1 MIIHSRFPSNPPT
14 KNNYLF
20 FWYNLQ
26 PTTTHHNNKRKMIV
40 TTDTPNTEQN
50 HKRNNHHNHN
60 NNLCDSSHHQSP
72 RSTSTMAT
80 TVVTEEEYI
89 RQGCCH
95 HNMNCRIDGRQ
106 LHEYRH
112 YTITT
117 TTPPNITAISS
128 SSSSSSP
135 LLLLPYSSTAYSYG
149 SSELYD
155 TMTNGT
161 LLHLICHIKAEF
173 TTVSSTLS
181 TTPLVEISLFSNTT
195 SSDSHKI
202 LNEYETSLQ
211 QYYVPCLRQSLEQI
225 LRFQPS
231 SESSSVPTNTL
242 WKLHVDVQV
251 VSSIHTMSTTTLT
264 STNTTNNTSNTTT
277 TSTTST
283 TTNSVYY
290 LDAVTHVINAALY
303 HTTIPLSS
311 SSSSNTTMMEHM
323 ANDSQP
329 LIPRKSGS
337 QPHDPHDP
345 VIVLPII
352 VTTHIMSIGN
362 RPDPSSTTTTTALIA
377 DASSEEANLSNVA
390 VHMVIVP
397 TLEYN
402 SRNNN
407 NNTPPQRYRTNTTT
421 SSVSALWN
429 TKAGTISHRTMMQ
442 CMMTTLETF
451 APQAYRSYHHQ

>member
-1 MIIHSRFPSNPPT
+1 
-14 KNNYLF
+14 
-20 FWYNLQ
+20 
-26 PTTTHHNNKRKMIV
+26 MIV
-40 TTDTPNTEQN
+40 TTDTPNTERN
-50 HKRNNHHNHN
+50 HKRNHNNHNHN
-60 NNLCDSSHHQSP
+60 NMSDSSRHHQSP
-72 RSTSTMAT
+72 QSSSTMA
-80 TVVTEEEYI
+80 VVTEEEYI

-106 LHEYRH
+106 IHEYRH

-117 TTPPNITAISS
+117 PLNVTAISS
-128 SSSSSSP
+128 SSSSS

-161 LLHLICHIKAEF
+161 ILHLICHIKAEF
-173 TTVSSTLS
+173 TTVSTTTSSTPP
-181 TTPLVEISLFSNTT
+181 PLVGISLFSNTT

-264 STNTTNNTSNTTT
+264 STSNTNNTNNTSNTNNN

-283 TTNSVYY
+283 TTPTTNSVYY

-311 SSSSNTTMMEHM
+311 SSSNTTMMEHM
-323 ANDSQP
+323 GEDSQP

-337 QPHDPHDP
+337 QHPHDP

-362 RPDPSSTTTTTALIA
+362 RPDPSVSSSSTTTTALIA

-402 SRNNN
+402 SSSSSSNS
-407 NNTPPQRYRTNTTT
+407 NNTHPQRYRTNTTT

-451 APQAYRSYHHQ
+451 VPQAYRSYHRQ